1 MPALSPRAGETLLL
15 LSGHLWPALTPWLRR
30 AQGATSARAS
40 LGLLSFPPFSGHV
53 GSVNFGSFQLVD
65 PVAARRRTSS
75 SSSPLHPF
83 EGRGEKPRE
92 TEQYELVGVEN
103 VYVRGGRKSDRKQAV
118 CRKAKASLGSTVGA
132 RLTSANTTGTPVRRR
147 SKGGAS
153 LTATPL
159 GPALMRAPPTP

>member
-1 MPALSPRAGETLLL
+1 M
-15 LSGHLWPALTPWLRR
+15 
-30 AQGATSARAS
+30 
-40 LGLLSFPPFSGHV
+40 

-92 TEQYELVGVEN
+92 TEQYELVGVES
-103 VYVRGGRKSDRKQAV
+103 VYVRGGKKSDRKQAV

-132 RLTSANTTGTPVRRR
+132 RLTSATLHGPQ
-147 SKGGAS
+147 SGGGAKAG
-153 LTATPL
+153 LP
-159 GPALMRAPPTP
+159 